1 MSSFSFLTFTPR
13 SFMEKIRRFAFWE
26 HLQAKKAWLLF
37 SLIFMIV
44 SLPSGFHSLAER
56 THKFY
61 KFCIEKRTV

>member
-1 MSSFSFLTFTPR
+1 
-13 SFMEKIRRFAFWE
+13 MEKIRRFAFWE